1 MSERLK
7 FFTQTLLWKN
17 FDNLKNQ
24 KNPRLAVFKED
35 GLSMKALVEG
45 FYELP
50 YLKMLENFVFK
61 AKPGKCICLDIGA
74 NIGNHSAFFSN
85 HFKEVLA
92 FEPNLRTFKLL
103 EANAMLFDNIKVFNI
118 GFSSHESKQTAY
130 YDLDNIGGASIHTKS
145 TNKIQTEFNLQ
156 TLDSFLTDDQIEN
169 IDLIKIDVEGH
180 EKEIFLGASKL
191 LKNGDAIICMEIM
204 DYEIVDGTSEALKTL
219 NGYGYDYMYEPFDTA
234 PFGAFNEGLA
244 KLTNALSVLFFNNK
258 ILENYELRQI
268 SSRLSN
274 KKYDMLI
281 LSKSSLL

>member
-24 KNPRLAVFKED
+24 KNPRFAVFKED

-258 ILENYELRQI
+258 ILRITNYG
-268 SSRLSN
+268 
-274 KKYDMLI
+274 KFHPD
-281 LSKSSLL
+281 